1 MGSIVILIT
10 LLQFYAQ
17 RHLNTGLEM
26 LEERFMPQWQSAQQM
41 QNRVHS
47 AAFIASQMTLVSTV
61 GELETVHSGLSEDL
75 KLLDDS
81 LKIVLNQS
89 SNTEL
94 KTNLSTTVSDFIV
107 SLEQLKTAVKARL
120 SRSDIAAPDSASV
133 ERQRR
138 ERDLT
143 RLVQKDAIKLASYCS
158 LLASDSS
165 EAFQAHRERQRLYSR
180 LLLFIIALS
189 GIIICTLAWF
199 QFRLLD
205 HKLIRRISSLQTNLT
220 HLKLDRNPV
229 TISGNVDEIDTIYSD
244 LTRLLQRLDEQ
255 RNELEHL
262 HEEHKP
268 HN

>member
-1 MGSIVILIT
+1 MGSIVISIT

-17 RHLNTGLEM
+17 HHLNTGLEM
-26 LEERFMPQWQSAQQM
+26 LEELFLPQWQAAQQL

-47 AAFIASQMTLVSTV
+47 AAFIASQMTLASTV
-61 GELETVHSGLSEDL
+61 GELETVHSGLSEEL

-81 LKIVLNQS
+81 LKIVQNQS

-94 KTNLSTTVSDFIV
+94 KTNLSTAVSDFMV

-120 SRSDIAAPDSASV
+120 SRSDAEAPGSESV
-133 ERQRR
+133 KRQRR

-143 RLVQKDAIKLASYCS
+143 RLVQKDAIKLASFCS

-165 EAFQAHRERQRLYSR
+165 AAFQAHRERQRLYTR
-180 LLLFIIALS
+180 LLLFFIALS
-189 GIIICTLAWF
+189 GTIICALAWF

-205 HKLIRRISSLQTNLT
+205 YKLIRRISSLQSNLT
-220 HLKLDRNPV
+220 HLKFDHNPV
-229 TISGNVDEIDTIYSD
+229 TMSRNVDEIDTLYSD